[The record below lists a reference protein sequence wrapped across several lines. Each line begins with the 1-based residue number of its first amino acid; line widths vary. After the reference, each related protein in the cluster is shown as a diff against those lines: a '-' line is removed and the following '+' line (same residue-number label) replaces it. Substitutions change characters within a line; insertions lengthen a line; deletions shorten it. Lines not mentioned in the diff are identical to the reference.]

1 MRKKNKK
8 KNQKSKS
15 LVSRDLLSFLQG
27 GVIQMKIGERILLS
41 LFTLIVIVA
50 AIIAILLPFNVFS
63 IDVVQSAVYEYINTP
78 VYVLVPLAVI
88 IMGFGVMFIGIKKKK
103 VRLGIIH
110 SNELGNLVISP
121 KTFES
126 AGYSAI
132 KDIKGIKDATIE
144 IEFDESGVEY
154 YIDAVVINEVNIPEL
169 AKEVQ
174 NSVKNHVETLIG
186 IPVKSVNLH
195 VKDMVAPQTSITHL
209 R

>member
-1 MRKKNKK
+1 
-8 KNQKSKS
+8 
-15 LVSRDLLSFLQG
+15 
-27 GVIQMKIGERILLS
+27 MKIGERILLTI
-41 LFTLIVIVA
+41 FTLVVIIVSIF
-50 AIIAILLPFNVFS
+50 AILLSLGVFN
-63 IDVVQSAVYEYINTP
+63 IDSVQSAVYEYMNNP
-78 VYVLVPLAVI
+78 VYGLVPLLMIV
-88 IMGFGVMFIGIKKKK
+88 MGFAVMFIGVKKKK

-110 SNELGNLVISP
+110 TNEFGNLVISP

-132 KDIKGIKDATIE
+132 KDIKGIKDAAIE

-154 YIDAVVINEVNIPEL
+154 NIDALVVSDVNIPEL
-169 AKEVQ
+169 TKEVQ
-174 NSVKNHVETLIG
+174 NAIKNHVETVIG

>member
-1 MRKKNKK
+1 
-8 KNQKSKS
+8 
-15 LVSRDLLSFLQG
+15 
-27 GVIQMKIGERILLS
+27 MKIGERILLTI
-41 LFTLIVIVA
+41 FTLIVIVA
-50 AIIAILLPFNVFS
+50 AIFAILLPLNVFS
-63 IDVVQSAVYEYINTP
+63 VDIVQSAVYEYINNP
-78 VYVLVPLAVI
+78 IYGLVPLAI
-88 IMGFGVMFIGIKKKK
+88 IVMGFAVMFIGIKKKR

-110 SNELGNLVISP
+110 TNELGNLVISP

-154 YIDAVVINEVNIPEL
+154 HVDALVINDVNIPEL
-169 AKEVQ
+169 TKEVQ
-174 NSVKNHVETLIG
+174 NAIKNHVETSIG